1 MEIKKIRLGGI
12 LLPSNVL
19 MAPLAG
25 YTCYPFRML
34 AYEMGAGL
42 CFTEMSSANALK
54 YQDKAT
60 RRLLFTTAEEPV
72 KAVQLLGGI
81 PAVMEEMACG
91 ELLAGFDVIDINMGC
106 PVPNVFKSGEGSAL
120 MLDQKR
126 ASAIIR
132 GCKKSGKPVTVKC
145 RTGIHENN
153 MFTAEF
159 ARMCEASGAD
169 MITIHGRS
177 RNMMYDG
184 TPCYKEIAHAKA
196 AVSIPVIANGGIYSA
211 EDAEKMM
218 EHTGADGI
226 MLARYALE
234 NGVCGKRCGA
244 GAHRR
249 GLPKLWQQHL
259 FRLRQT
265 QKNGAS
271 GGGKPYPGQTGL
283 WLHRSGTGGSAGLSG
298 IGRRKRLGEDPFSG
312 KLGAG
317 GAKRGNWAR
326 WAGKGRALLK
336 AQACRWCTEISSSP
350 GQAAAEKLCFLRE
363 SRELPP
369 LLFPKTA
376 ILPESFSPR
385 A

>member
-1 MEIKKIRLGGI
+1 MEIKKIRLGGM
-12 LLPSNVL
+12 LLSSNVL

-54 YQDKAT
+54 YQDRAT
-60 RRLLFTTAEEPV
+60 RRLLFTTAAEPV
-72 KAVQLLGGI
+72 RAVQLLGGI
-81 PAVMEEMACG
+81 PAVMERMVCS
-91 ELLAGFDVIDINMGC
+91 ELLADFDVIDINMGC

-145 RTGIHENN
+145 RTGIQGNN
-153 MFTAEF
+153 MFAAEF

-177 RNMMYDG
+177 RDMMYDG
-184 TPCYKEIAHAKA
+184 APCYKEIAHAKA

-234 NGVCGKRCGA
+234 NPFIFSELTSKGCGKTILQILLEQTELTGRYYDETYTLA
-244 GAHRR
+244 YIR
-249 GLPKLWQQHL
+249 KLASYCMKKRKGTKRYKE
-259 FRLRQT
+259 RL
-265 QKNGAS
+265 
-271 GGGKPYPGQTGL
+271 Y
-283 WLHRSGTGGSAGLSG
+283 RSGSVEELKEVVTL
-298 IGRRKRLGEDPFSG
+298 IFS
-312 KLGAG
+312 
-317 GAKRGNWAR
+317 
-326 WAGKGRALLK
+326 
-336 AQACRWCTEISSSP
+336 
-350 GQAAAEKLCFLRE
+350 
-363 SRELPP
+363 
-369 LLFPKTA
+369 
-376 ILPESFSPR
+376 
-385 A
+385 

>member
-12 LLPSNVL
+12 LLPSNIL

-218 EHTGADGI
+218 EHTGTDGI

-234 NGVCGKRCGA
+234 NPFIFSELTGKNC
-244 GAHRR
+244 RR
-249 GLPKLWQQHL
+249 TTLQIILEQIELTSRYYDETFTIAYIRKLASYGMKKRKGTKRYKE
-259 FRLRQT
+259 RLY
-265 QKNGAS
+265 K
-271 GGGKPYPGQTGL
+271 TGSL
-283 WLHRSGTGGSAGLSG
+283 EELKEIVTL
-298 IGRRKRLGEDPFSG
+298 IFS
-312 KLGAG
+312 
-317 GAKRGNWAR
+317 
-326 WAGKGRALLK
+326 
-336 AQACRWCTEISSSP
+336 
-350 GQAAAEKLCFLRE
+350 
-363 SRELPP
+363 
-369 LLFPKTA
+369 
-376 ILPESFSPR
+376 
-385 A
+385 